1 MLNSNNIEQNRTFHI
16 QFDLHIAP
24 ASLKDIQKQNIPS
37 HNLQFLLGQN
47 KDLKQMAHH
56 RKKVAGHKLDYDCK
70 KRHGTQGTEMVE
82 SEKKFADSYKVNS
95 FIFIHFFKNI
105 SIFAGSPAE
114 YE

>member
-1 MLNSNNIEQNRTFHI
+1 MF
-16 QFDLHIAP
+16 
-24 ASLKDIQKQNIPS
+24 
-37 HNLQFLLGQN
+37 FLFNQN

-82 SEKKFADSYKVNS
+82 SEKKFADSYKVIIS
-95 FIFIHFFKNI
+95 FILFLLINI
-105 SIFAGSPAE
+105 SMFAGSPTE